1 MGYTLRVGRAMK
13 TVVCAQCAA
22 PFQIRMSRNGRF
34 CSPACWGLA
43 NRKDKGPDRRPRRLM
58 AMRPGHPLAG
68 SRGLVLKYRMIVYD
82 AIGPGPH
89 PCRWCGRLLEWRYG
103 LVPDAIV
110 RDDELFITNSKGRV
124 RCVENVCLEC
134 GAPCRVSIA
143 AARAGQGRF
152 CSRACGA
159 RFNMR
164 ARLEA
169 ARNRNADGS

>member
-1 MGYTLRVGRAMK
+1 
-13 TVVCAQCAA
+13 
-22 PFQIRMSRNGRF
+22 
-34 CSPACWGLA
+34 
-43 NRKDKGPDRRPRRLM
+43 M

-103 LVPDAIV
+103 LVPDAIVIDHINHDSTDNSLENLAVSCQRCNTSRSITRV